1 MKTIKFKSLFIAI
14 AMIITTVSCTKD
26 FLEVEPKE
34 TDLEAN
40 YYKNK
45 EQAFAGLVA
54 VYDIMNKNSG
64 GFDNILT
71 MMNSG
76 SDDHYAGGG
85 GATDGAGIQGFSN
98 YTLNPTTI
106 SPPPPA

>member
-14 AMIITTVSCTKD
+14 AMIITTASCTKD
-26 FLEVEPKE
+26 FLEVEPKG

-64 GFDNILT
+64 GLI
-71 MMNSG
+71 
-76 SDDHYAGGG
+76 
-85 GATDGAGIQGFSN
+85 IW
-98 YTLNPTTI
+98 
-106 SPPPPA
+106 